1 MDKSHTHC
9 VETKKLD
16 IKDSDSSY
24 TKSRKDD
31 YAKQLWESR
40 RDIRVNHGALVMM
53 RRGLLCRSQSQ

>member
-24 TKSRKDD
+24 TKSRKDVYD
-31 YAKQLWESR
+31 K
-40 RDIRVNHGALVMM
+40 
-53 RRGLLCRSQSQ
+53 

>member
-24 TKSRKDD
+24 IKSRKDVYD
-31 YAKQLWESR
+31 KQLWESR
-40 RDIRVNHGALVMM
+40 REIRGSHGALVMM